1 MYILMYAVDLRAWGG
16 ANLAQMIR
24 KQVYI
29 ESVQDAN
36 LKKQAN
42 LLGITEAEVIRR
54 AIDGQMA
61 LLSHG
66 IRDRSAWERE
76 KAFIAE
82 RMAGKPLPGG
92 RKFRREEAYEERLDR
107 YGR

>member
-1 MYILMYAVDLRAWGG
+1 M
-16 ANLAQMIR
+16 AQMIR

-29 ESVQDAN
+29 EPVQDAN

-42 LLGITEAEVIRR
+42 RLGITEAEVIRR

-61 LLSHG
+61 LLVPVV
-66 IRDRSAWERE
+66 RDLSSWERE

-92 RKFRREEAYEERLDR
+92 RKFRREEAYEERLGR

>member
-1 MYILMYAVDLRAWGG
+1 M
-16 ANLAQMIR
+16 AQMMR

-29 ESVQDAN
+29 EPVQDAN
-36 LKKQAN
+36 LKKQAK

-54 AIDGQMA
+54 ALDRQMA
-61 LLSHG
+61 LLVPG
-66 IRDRSAWERE
+66 LRDLTAWERE

-82 RMAGKPLPGG
+82 RKAGRPLPGG